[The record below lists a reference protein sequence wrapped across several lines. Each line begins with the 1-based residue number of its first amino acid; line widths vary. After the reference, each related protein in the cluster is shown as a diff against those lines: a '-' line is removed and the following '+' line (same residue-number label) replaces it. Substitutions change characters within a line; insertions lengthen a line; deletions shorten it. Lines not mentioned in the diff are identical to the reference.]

1 MILNKSISTSTFKV
15 TPVFEWNYYSNAR
28 TKVNQG
34 GTSSGKTYAILQV
47 ILCRLIDKPR
57 IATIVGQDIP
67 NLKKGALRDLQ
78 QRILNTYPWIH
89 EFIEGYNKSE
99 RIYRFKNG
107 SILEFTSFKDAQ
119 DAKNGKRDILF
130 VNEANGISWPIF
142 AQLEMRTSEEIFID
156 YNPTSEFWAHEN
168 VIPRRNAV
176 TFYSN
181 FTHNPYVDQDVIEY
195 ICNLKTEDLQARKI
209 YGEGRTG
216 SVGDLCIDSI
226 RIVKSMPRN
235 LKRRGYGM
243 DFGYRADPT
252 TLVECGL
259 LNERDVYLDE
269 KFYTRRM
276 KTRDIKITLKAIGV
290 QRRIFADSAEARVI
304 DDLQTAGFKIL
315 GVPKGPDSVK
325 YGLDLLNQYN
335 LHVTERSINII
346 SEQKK
351 YRHKIDRDGKILE
364 DPVKAF
370 DHTWDAARYW
380 AMLNIKPLR
389 RSRWTYRAA
398 SA

>member
-130 VNEANGISWPIF
+130 VNEGGSPGRSLHSW
-142 AQLEMRTSEEIFID
+142 
-156 YNPTSEFWAHEN
+156 
-168 VIPRRNAV
+168 
-176 TFYSN
+176 
-181 FTHNPYVDQDVIEY
+181 
-195 ICNLKTEDLQARKI
+195 K
-209 YGEGRTG
+209 
-216 SVGDLCIDSI
+216 
-226 RIVKSMPRN
+226 
-235 LKRRGYGM
+235 
-243 DFGYRADPT
+243 
-252 TLVECGL
+252 
-259 LNERDVYLDE
+259 
-269 KFYTRRM
+269 
-276 KTRDIKITLKAIGV
+276 
-290 QRRIFADSAEARVI
+290 
-304 DDLQTAGFKIL
+304 
-315 GVPKGPDSVK
+315 
-325 YGLDLLNQYN
+325 
-335 LHVTERSINII
+335 
-346 SEQKK
+346 
-351 YRHKIDRDGKILE
+351 
-364 DPVKAF
+364 
-370 DHTWDAARYW
+370 
-380 AMLNIKPLR
+380 
-389 RSRWTYRAA
+389 
-398 SA
+398 